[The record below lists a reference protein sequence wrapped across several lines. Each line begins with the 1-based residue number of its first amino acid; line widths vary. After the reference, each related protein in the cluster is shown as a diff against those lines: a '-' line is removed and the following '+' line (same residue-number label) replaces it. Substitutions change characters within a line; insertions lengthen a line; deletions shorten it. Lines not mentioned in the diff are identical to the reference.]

1 MLTNHTDQNGFADNA
16 NYIDLRTSTQTDVD
30 LPDIYWLTS
39 ADFDRQGP
47 DLVITG
53 PDGQEIVLVGY
64 FNMSPLPS
72 LTGSGDM
79 TIPANVI
86 NVMAGQRAPQQTA
99 QTGELQLGE
108 PIGQI
113 ETAEGSVFAVR
124 VDGTRVELKQ
134 GDPIYQGDTLETG
147 EDGVVGITFAD
158 DSTLSLAE
166 NGRMVIDEM
175 VYDPGA
181 QDGSASLFVL
191 QGAMSFVSGQLA
203 KVNPDAM
210 TIETPVATIGIRG
223 TSALIETQPPTT
235 PGGTGQTNV
244 GILPENGP
252 GGTPFVGEIAIITPG
267 GTQILS
273 GSFQYSQVTD
283 PNTGPSPVAYVTLAD
298 VGRIFGNS
306 ILNNPNQNAMP
317 DKLVDVTRK
326 VVQQI
331 QAERKEEEAQA
342 KVDDARNRA
351 DNLRAQSEQ
360 AQSAEEKAALEQQ
373 AQQAEQEAQEA
384 EQELQDAQAQ
394 QDQAEQEAKDA
405 IVDYANEV
413 GNDEIIG
420 DNNNQNNQNDPQN
433 QNTGNGN
440 VPNPETPPTNNGRDI
455 TGDIVNIIKDV
466 IGIGNKGNQE
476 PIGNGNGEGNG
487 DGEVDDPVIDEPE
500 LPKELTANPFTVN
513 GNEDDQYITFSPSDI
528 VAMVKNSS
536 DPMTGD
542 DLVSID
548 GVAVE
553 PEVSWGEALS
563 MSNGSLY
570 FDGYSFTYTPNADWN
585 GVESFSYTV
594 EDGGKEVSSTVNID
608 VAPVYDAITNDEQ
621 APPIELATIAEDE
634 TLTFTKEELLQNVS
648 NPDGSPLT
656 ISNVNAMTGSVVDN
670 GDGTWTYTPPSN
682 YNGSIDIY
690 FDVSDGTTDLTGL
703 SAISSVTPV
712 NDAPT
717 LDNPVLGNAEYCV
730 ATDAPTTPFNLMTIT
745 DIDSPAD
752 QIASAT
758 ITIGG
763 FETGD
768 TLNITNASQGV
779 LDSYDPITGVMTLT
793 GNDLISAYET
803 LLRSITF
810 ENTGASM
817 GSRTITVQIT
827 DEWGESISL
836 SRSVDL
842 VNTDPLVI
850 DLNGDGVGLVDADNG
865 VQFDTDNDGELEQT
879 GWADSNDGLLTIDVN
894 GDGIIND
901 MSEVVSAHLDHPDL
915 ADSDMPQSS
924 LEVLALFDDND
935 DGVIDSQDSIFDQLS
950 IWQDANQNG
959 ITDEGELLGLA
970 ERGITSIQLDYDSTK
985 EDVNGNTVLKGGTVT
1000 FEDGSQSD
1008 WNEVAFDTKSQDG
1021 YTTTD
1026 TPDDTPDVYAAE

>member
-476 PIGNGNGEGNG
+476 PIGNGNGEGNR

-548 GVAVE
+548 GVAVT
-553 PEVSWGEALS
+553 PEVSWGETLA
-563 MSNGSLY
+563 MANGSLY

-594 EDGGKEVSSTVNID
+594 EDGGKQISSTVNID
-608 VAPVYDAITNDEQ
+608 VAPVDDPITNSGSVEMTTIDED
-621 APPIELATIAEDE
+621 TS
-634 TLTFTKEELLQNVS
+634 LTFTKAQLVS
-648 NPDGSPLT
+648 NVTNVDNDTLT
-656 ISNVNAMTGSVVDN
+656 LSNVTTSNGTLVDN
-670 GDGTWTYTPPSN
+670 GDGTWTYTPPAN
-682 YNGSIDIY
+682 WHGSVFVSYDI
-690 FDVSDGTTDLTGL
+690 SDGTTTLTAQG
-703 SAISSVTPV
+703 AFFEVTNV
-712 NDAPT
+712 NDDPT
-717 LDNPVLGNAEYCV
+717 LDNPTLGNAEYCV
-730 ATDAPTTPFNLMTIT
+730 ATDTPVTPFNLLTIT
-745 DIDSPAD
+745 DIDAPAD
-752 QIASAT
+752 DIVSAT
-758 ITIGG
+758 ISISG
-763 FETGD
+763 FEAGD
-768 TLNITNASQGV
+768 VLSITSAGQVSG
-779 LDSYDPITGVMTLT
+779 SYDPMTGIMTLSGT
-793 GNDLISAYET
+793 DMTTTYET
-803 LLRSITF
+803 ILRSLTF
-810 ENTGASM
+810 ENTGAST
-817 GSRTITVQIT
+817 GSRTIVIEIT
-827 DEWGESISL
+827 DEHGATATI

-879 GWADSNDGLLTIDVN
+879 GWADRNDGLLTIDVN

-924 LEVLALFDDND
+924 LEVLAMFDDND

-1000 FEDGSQSD
+1000 FEDGTQSD

-1026 TPDDTPDVYAAE
+1026 TPDDAPDVYAAE